1 MEAVGLYLETNLVDL
16 VTNFNDANAWT
27 EQMSNV
33 LLQIRLRYPYV
44 LNMNVLG
51 YFPIGQIM
59 GVAEEM
65 MMK

>member
-33 LLQIRLRYPYV
+33 LLQIRLKYPYV
-44 LNMNVLG
+44 PNMNVLE
-51 YFPIGQIM
+51 Y
-59 GVAEEM
+59 
-65 MMK
+65 

>member
-51 YFPIGQIM
+51 YLPIGQIM
-59 GVAEEM
+59 EVAEEM